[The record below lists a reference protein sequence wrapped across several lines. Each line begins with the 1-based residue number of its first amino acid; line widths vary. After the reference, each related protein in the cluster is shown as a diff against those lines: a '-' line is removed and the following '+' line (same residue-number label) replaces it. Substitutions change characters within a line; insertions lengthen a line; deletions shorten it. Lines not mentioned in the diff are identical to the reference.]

1 MACSCNSCGSN
12 NNRFGATS
20 ISLGRWKQAATGK
33 KSAVVALDA
42 MVVLSILAV
51 VYC

>member
-12 NNRFGATS
+12 NNRFGAS
-20 ISLGRWKQAATGK
+20 ISLGRWQQAATGK

-42 MVVLSILAV
+42 MVVLAIVAV